1 MAVATR
7 TASLDLRITQEQKD
21 LIRQAAAARGK
32 SITEFVMEAVEPTAK
47 ALVEQQ
53 HQIELSQT
61 AWNAFV
67 TLMQSDARAPELAK
81 QEAREYVA
89 EFGMPTLPI

>member
-1 MAVATR
+1 MAGATR
-7 TASLDLRITQEQKD
+7 TASLDLRITREQKD
-21 LIRQAAAARGK
+21 LIRQAAAVRGK

-53 HQIELSQT
+53 HRIELSQT

-67 TLMQSDARAPELAK
+67 SLMHSDAKAPELAK
-81 QEAREYVA
+81 REASEYVA
-89 EFGMPTLPI
+89 EFGMPQLPA